1 MPRPLLYLVGTFFGT
16 GFAPIAPAT
25 VASAL
30 FAAIW
35 WAAWTWLG
43 PIPLW
48 LNAVLAVVVAL
59 GGIPFAQ
66 QLEDKHGE
74 DPSLVVIDEVAG
86 MLVTFLGVAAGP
98 IGWVVGF
105 FWFRFFDILKPLG
118 VRKLEQL
125 GGGGGIGIMADDVGA
140 GVQACLATHATLF
153 LLVRFGLQGG

>member
-1 MPRPLLYLVGTFFGT
+1 MPRPLLYLTGTFFGT

-30 FAAIW
+30 FAAMW

-48 LNAVLAVVVAL
+48 LNAALLVVVTL
-59 GGIPFAQ
+59 VGIPIAQ
-66 QLEDKHGE
+66 KLEDIHGE

-86 MLVTFLGVAAGP
+86 MLVTYLFVSAGLL
-98 IGWVVGF
+98 GWVIGF

-125 GGGGGIGIMADDVGA
+125 GGGGGVGKLADDAGSGA
-140 GVQACLATHATLF
+140 LPGRHTHRPLW
-153 LLVRFGLQGG
+153 LLTRFIL